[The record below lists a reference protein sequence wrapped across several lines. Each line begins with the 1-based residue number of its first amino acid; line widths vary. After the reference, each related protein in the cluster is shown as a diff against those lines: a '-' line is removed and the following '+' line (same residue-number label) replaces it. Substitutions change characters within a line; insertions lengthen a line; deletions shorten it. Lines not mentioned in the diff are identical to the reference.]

1 VFLWSQA
8 VFACHEDRPDFLMVF
23 ARSKFWFQLVQV
35 KAQAKAEMHGKAKA
49 GVSYVFE
56 DL

>member
-8 VFACHEDRPDFLMVF
+8 VFACHEDRPD
-23 ARSKFWFQLVQV
+23 FQLVQV

-56 DL
+56 VF